1 MIEAG
6 TSCPGTLGSPS
17 TISVIASIE
26 CTIAGFIG
34 IIGVAGILL
43 TIAGIGGMN
52 LKDTIHAP
60 LSLNLASLQLVSPSL
75 FFKVYVGGQYSLWET
90 KEQFG

>member
-1 MIEAG
+1 LA
-6 TSCPGTLGSPS
+6 
-17 TISVIASIE
+17 IASIE

-34 IIGVAGILL
+34 TLGVSGLL
-43 TIAGIGGMN
+43 LNIAGIGGVN

-60 LSLNLASLQLVSPSL
+60 LSLNLASLQLVIPSL

-90 KEQFG
+90 NEQFGGKIKPDFPNSLQ